1 VGVAEWE
8 RLRGR
13 GRDSVP
19 TPAGELEPDAA
30 SASILTSS
38 YDWSFL
44 VVGQNKQN
52 GKQ

>member
-1 VGVAEWE
+1 V
-8 RLRGR
+8 LT
-13 GRDSVP
+13 P
-19 TPAGELEPDAA
+19 TGELEPDAA
-30 SASILTSS
+30 SASILISL